1 MSAHVPLRSALAIAS
16 AAYEEAMREHG
27 LLPDTITVISAM
39 AARRLETLEAEDRS
53 EDRGAGPPDGG
64 T

>member
-1 MSAHVPLRSALAIAS
+1 MSARVPLRSALAIVS

-39 AARRLETLEAEDRS
+39 AARHLETLEAEDRS
-53 EDRGAGPPDGG
+53 EDRGARPPDGG